1 MADSY
6 KIDDGANQQPQEAS
20 FFNGKLRLVAKDC
33 FDLNAEDVLVVPCSP
48 DILSRIV
55 LLSNIFNIRVF

>member
-6 KIDDGANQQPQEAS
+6 KLDDDGANRLQEAL

-33 FDLNAEDVLVVPCSP
+33 FELDNDEDVLVIPCHP
-48 DILSRIV
+48 DILSGMFRA
-55 LLSNIFNIRVF
+55 FY